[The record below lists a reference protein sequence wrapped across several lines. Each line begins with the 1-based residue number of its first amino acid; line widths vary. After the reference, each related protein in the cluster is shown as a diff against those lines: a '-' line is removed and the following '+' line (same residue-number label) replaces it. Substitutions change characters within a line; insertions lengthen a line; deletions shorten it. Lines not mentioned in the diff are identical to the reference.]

1 MHRIW
6 VHRRAVGRTRRAAVR
21 AHRLAHARVPCA
33 AVDRATLDAW
43 LPEFTVRT
51 CHGRRSSA
59 APDRLW
65 AAANQVRMAETHSLG
80 RLVRWRIPGVRTDQT
95 FGELLAAYPF
105 CVLDQGEHWSI
116 SGLCGR
122 IWTLQR
128 DYPRLDGPEDF
139 RAWSEP
145 GTVRVLIAN
154 WVEPDGDGSTI
165 VSEARVAPVDRR
177 AALRLRSLWM
187 VIGVFERL
195 IGGEALAL
203 AAQRAG

>member
-1 MHRIW
+1 MD
-6 VHRRAVGRTRRAAVR
+6 
-21 AHRLAHARVPCA
+21 P
-33 AVDRATLDAW
+33 ATLDAW
-43 LPEFTVRT
+43 LPEFAVRT
-51 CHGRRSSA
+51 RHRQRSA
-59 APDRLW
+59 APPERLW
-65 AAANQVRMAETHSLG
+65 EAANGVRLADTHSLG
-80 RLVRWRIPGVRTDQT
+80 RLVRWRIPGTRSDET
-95 FGELLAAYPF
+95 FGALLAAYPF
-105 CVLDQGEHWSI
+105 CVLDEGEQWSI

-122 IWTLQR
+122 IWTLHR

-154 WVEPDGDGSTI
+154 WVDGDGDGSTLH
-165 VSEARVAPVDRR
+165 SEARVAPVDRR

-203 AAQRAG
+203 AAERAGQVRAGAE

>member
-1 MHRIW
+1 M
-6 VHRRAVGRTRRAAVR
+6 
-21 AHRLAHARVPCA
+21 
-33 AVDRATLDAW
+33 
-43 LPEFTVRT
+43 
-51 CHGRRSSA
+51 S
-59 APDRLW
+59 
-65 AAANQVRMAETHSLG
+65 ETHSLG
-80 RLVRWRIPGVRTDQT
+80 RLVRWRIPGVRTEQT
-95 FGELLAAYPF
+95 FRELLAAYPF
-105 CVLDQGEHWSI
+105 CVLDEGEHWSI

-139 RAWSEP
+139 RAWAEP

-154 WVEPDGDGSTI
+154 WVQRDGDGSTL

-177 AALRLRSLWM
+177 AARRRRSLWV

-203 AAQRAG
+203 AAQRADHESPASDAR